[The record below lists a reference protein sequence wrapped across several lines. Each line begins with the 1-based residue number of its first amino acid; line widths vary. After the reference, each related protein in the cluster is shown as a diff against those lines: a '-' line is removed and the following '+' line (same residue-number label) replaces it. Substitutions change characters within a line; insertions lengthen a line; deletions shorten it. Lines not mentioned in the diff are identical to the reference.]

1 MIASKASS
9 FFPRIVIPCSDTNCN
24 SVDDSNMDGNFRLL
38 MQRIIRPNNN
48 NNNSKHFFLSGS
60 LLARSY
66 KYAADLLVMTSND
79 DDHDIDTAKYNSNNG
94 IKTKN
99 KRNQHDDAESVIG
112 RTIEYRTQAAALS
125 TAVVSALKTPSP
137 FTTPSPTVLC
147 LPSKMKHT
155 PLTAYGWEDTED
167 EENNNIVPAK
177 EPNKKKRRRRR
188 QQQRQHKRVKRRLF
202 VDDDGQK
209 EKNDDDVHNNTEI
222 AALPLLN
229 PGASSSFNKFSNQQS
244 RHHDDYIDL
253 SSICVNLF
261 K

>member
-1 MIASKASS
+1 MIASQAS
-9 FFPRIVIPCSDTNCN
+9 FFPRITIPCSDTNRD
-24 SVDDSNMDGNFRLL
+24 SGDDSTVDGNFRLL
-38 MQRIIRPNNN
+38 MQRIIRP

-79 DDHDIDTAKYNSNNG
+79 DDHDIDSTKYDSNNG

-112 RTIEYRTQAAALS
+112 RTIEYRTQAAAALS

-155 PLTAYGWEDTED
+155 PVTTYGLEDTED
-167 EENNNIVPAK
+167 EDNSTTIPAK
-177 EPNKKKRRRRR
+177 VPNKKRRRQR
-188 QQQRQHKRVKRRLF
+188 QQQRQHKRVMRRLF
-202 VDDDGQK
+202 VD
-209 EKNDDDVHNNTEI
+209 E
-222 AALPLLN
+222 LY
-229 PGASSSFNKFSNQQS
+229 PGASSSSNKLSNQQS

-253 SSICVNLF
+253 SSIRVDLF

>member
-1 MIASKASS
+1 MIASQAS
-9 FFPRIVIPCSDTNCN
+9 FFPRITIPCSDTNRD
-24 SVDDSNMDGNFRLL
+24 SGDDSTVDGNFRLL
-38 MQRIIRPNNN
+38 MQRIIRP

-79 DDHDIDTAKYNSNNG
+79 SDNDIDTTKYNSNNS

-99 KRNQHDDAESVIG
+99 KRNQHDDAEYVIG
-112 RTIEYRTQAAALS
+112 RTIEYRTQAAAALS

-147 LPSKMKHT
+147 LPSKMTHT
-155 PLTAYGWEDTED
+155 PVTYGLEDTED
-167 EENNNIVPAK
+167 EDNSTTIPAK
-177 EPNKKKRRRRR
+177 VPNKKRRRR
-188 QQQRQHKRVKRRLF
+188 QQRQHKRVMRRLF
-202 VDDDGQK
+202 VD
-209 EKNDDDVHNNTEI
+209 E
-222 AALPLLN
+222 LY
-229 PGASSSFNKFSNQQS
+229 PGASSSSNKLSNQQS

-253 SSICVNLF
+253 SSIRVDLF